1 MYSAIKRYCENERNN
16 GLYLLD
22 MPTGFGKTYN
32 VIKYIFDAATDEVN
46 KDRRYF
52 FITTLKKNL
61 PSSELEEWFQNAGKA
76 DLFKK
81 KFLFIDSNVD
91 CAVEHLTKKVRNS
104 IPNDIKKTD
113 EYKNFDK
120 GIALIQS
127 QDKDSNL
134 KAFVSSIQDTLRT
147 KTEPAFRKMLQ
158 ALLAK
163 EYPTI
168 EKRMY
173 AIKTEKRWQWLGEL
187 YPAVFTKDRQIIFMT
202 VDKFLS
208 RNATIV
214 EPSYMFYNSNII
226 DNAIIFIDEFDA
238 TKETILKNIIQNGL
252 RDRIDYVDLF
262 LSIYSA
268 LQTASFPAA
277 LTQPSQ
283 KRKGSEYAN
292 KTLESVIDGIREK
305 ANIIYETYSLQFNH
319 RTNVA
324 ESSTRNFLF
333 QDHQFHSI
341 LDGNKKFVTTTSN
354 KKDRINSIQFSEEK
368 PKHDS
373 NNIQILLGKLRGFIS
388 WFLGGVNI
396 LAINYMQRKMENKKD
411 GDDEFT
417 FESAIRSV
425 LNLFRLSPVH
435 IDFLTSQVLVSNHKI
450 KGDIQ
455 SSEFDK
461 TFYENG
467 FRYYAFEDD
476 AGHDM
481 QSRMMMCSFQ
491 NTPEKILLRF
501 CEKAKVIGI
510 SATATVDTVVGNYD
524 LNYLRAKMQSA
535 YQEMSDD
542 DYRRLKKEFEE
553 SQGGYDQVKI
563 HTELLGD
570 TDYNIYGISSWQR
583 VFEDREVAEEA
594 FNMVQRKQSENENNY
609 NAERY
614 LRIAEA
620 YKRFLCHDDIKS
632 FLCVLTKHPKYND
645 PTLDLNVLY
654 DLFAMIAKAY
664 CPKFDVRKSVVLLD
678 GNEFEDKKN
687 NVTQRLEE
695 GDKCFVISVYQT
707 IGAGQN
713 LQYKAPDTVLS
724 SLVKV
729 NDRSSGEKDYDA
741 IYLDKPTNLLV
752 NFTPGQAVEEDQFV
766 KALFQY
772 EFLQENAEISV
783 DDGIKLVKNAF
794 RAFMSNGTAKF
805 DYVNPRDC
813 KSIRMLST
821 RFIIQA
827 IGRICRTNLKSRHI
841 YIFADSRIAETIDVS
856 VAERRM
862 LNREFAALLDQIK
875 ENSYKEPE
883 KFSLESK
890 AELISIRVNKDIRN
904 MLEEEW
910 NDKRID
916 KWQKLR
922 ELVLKHPTLSR
933 DEVQNNFVAWNYY
946 VELPQKGNRLYYSQE
961 EDYNK
966 ISIRFSHFQGCK
978 QALSAEGSKLHQ
990 LMAFPDIF
998 DFFKTAGYATEYAEN
1013 DFIMSPPL
1021 WNNVYKGALGEV
1033 VGKYLF
1039 KKVLSIELEEI
1050 TDPETF
1056 ELFDFKIKSSDVF
1069 VDFKNWHE
1077 STDFDWERQIQ
1088 KITDKAHKCGCKCAI
1103 IANVLTSRSNYSV
1116 RESTKTGIHI
1126 LIVPALLLESSHDVY
1141 LDAWRKIEECIEKYG
1156 NTNE

>member
-1 MYSAIKRYCENERNN
+1 MYSAIKRYCENERNS

-32 VIKYIFDAATDEVN
+32 VIKYIFDASTDEAN
-46 KDRRYF
+46 RERKFF

-61 PSSELEEWFQNAGKA
+61 PIAELEKWFYDAGKL
-76 DLFKK
+76 DLFQE

-91 CAVEHLTKKVRNS
+91 CAVEHLTENVRNS
-104 IPNDIKKTD
+104 IPSDIKKTD
-113 EYKNFDK
+113 EYKDFEKEID
-120 GIALIQS
+120 IIQS
-127 QDKDSNL
+127 QDTDIKL

-163 EYPTI
+163 EYPTV
-168 EKRMY
+168 EKRIY

-187 YPAVFTKDRQIIFMT
+187 YPAVFTKDRQIIFMS

-214 EPSYMFYNSNII
+214 EQSYMFYNSSII
-226 DNAIIFIDEFDA
+226 DNAVIFIDEFDA
-238 TKETILKNIIQNGL
+238 TKETILNNIIQNGL

-262 LSIYSA
+262 LSIYGP
-268 LQTASFPAA
+268 LQTASFPAS
-277 LTQPSQ
+277 LTLPSQ
-283 KRKGSEYAN
+283 KRKDSEYADQS
-292 KTLESVIDGIREK
+292 LQSVIDGIKEK

-319 RTNVA
+319 RTNTD

-333 QDHQFHSI
+333 QDHQFHSV

-368 PKHDS
+368 PEREA
-373 NNIQILLGKLRGFIS
+373 NNIQVLLGKLRGFIS

-396 LAINYMQRKMENKKD
+396 LAINYMQRKIENKKN

-417 FESAIRSV
+417 FEYAIRSV
-425 LNLFRLSPVH
+425 LNLFRLNPTY
-435 IDFLTSQVLVSNHKI
+435 IDFLTSQVLISNHKI
-450 KGDIQ
+450 RGDIQ
-455 SSEFDK
+455 SAEFDK
-461 TFYENG
+461 TLYENG

-510 SATATVDTVVGNYD
+510 SATATIDTVVGNYD

-542 DYRRLKKEFEE
+542 DYRRLKDDFEKT
-553 SQGGYDQVKI
+553 QRGYDQVTI
-563 HTELLGD
+563 HTDLLGD
-570 TDYNIYGISSWQR
+570 TDYKSSSWQR
-583 VFEDREVAEEA
+583 VFEDQEIAEEA
-594 FNMVQRKQSENENNY
+594 FNKVQRTRSKNENNY
-609 NAERY
+609 DAERY

-620 YKRFLCHDDIKS
+620 YKQFLCHADIKA
-632 FLCVLTKHPKYND
+632 FLCVLTKHPKEND

-654 DLFAMIAKAY
+654 DLFTLIAKVY
-664 CPKFDVRKSVVLLD
+664 CPGFNVRKSVVRLD
-678 GNEFEDKKN
+678 GNEFDNKKN
-687 NVTQRLEE
+687 DVTQRLEKGE
-695 GDKCFVISVYQT
+695 KCFVISVYQT

-713 LQYKAPDTVLS
+713 LQYKAPSTLLED
-724 SLVKV
+724 LVKV
-729 NDRSSGEKDYDA
+729 NDRDSGEKDYDA

-752 NFTPGQAVEEDQFV
+752 NFITGQAVEEDQFV

-772 EFLQENAEISV
+772 EFLQENAELSV
-783 DDGIKLVKNAF
+783 DESIKSVKNAF
-794 RAFMSNGTAKF
+794 RAFMGDGTAKAE
-805 DYVNPRDC
+805 YVNPRDC
-813 KSIRMLST
+813 KSVRMLST

-827 IGRICRTNLKSRHI
+827 IGRICRTNLKSKDI
-841 YIFADSRIAETIDVS
+841 YIFADRRIAESLDIS
-856 VAERRM
+856 VAEKRM
-862 LNREFAALLDQIK
+862 LNREFSALLDCIK
-875 ENSYKEPE
+875 RTVHKEP
-883 KFSLESK
+883 KTSSLEAK
-890 AELISIRVNKDIRN
+890 AALTSIRVNKDIRN

-922 ELVLKHPTLSR
+922 ELVLKHPTISKEDVLH
-933 DEVQNNFVAWNYY
+933 NFVAWNYY
-946 VELPQKGNRLYYSQE
+946 VEMPHKGNRLYYSQE
-961 EDYNK
+961 EDYNR
-966 ISIRFSHFQGCK
+966 ISVSFSRSPEFK
-978 QALSAEGSKLHQ
+978 QTVSAEGAKLQQ

-998 DFFKTAGYATEYAEN
+998 NFFRTAGYATEYEEN
-1013 DFIMSPPL
+1013 EFIMPPPL
-1021 WNNVYKGALGEV
+1021 WNNIYKGALGEV

-1039 KKVLSIELEEI
+1039 SKVLSVELEEI

-1056 ELFDFKIKSSDVF
+1056 ELFDFRVKSSAVF

-1077 STDFDWERQIQ
+1077 STDFDWEKQIQ
-1088 KITDKAHKCGCKCAI
+1088 KITEKARKCGCSCAI

-1116 RESTKTGIHI
+1116 RESTENDIHI
-1126 LIVPALLLESSHDVY
+1126 LIIPALLLESNHDVY
-1141 LDAWRKIEECIEKYG
+1141 PDAWKKIKECIDRYA
-1156 NTNE
+1156 NTDE